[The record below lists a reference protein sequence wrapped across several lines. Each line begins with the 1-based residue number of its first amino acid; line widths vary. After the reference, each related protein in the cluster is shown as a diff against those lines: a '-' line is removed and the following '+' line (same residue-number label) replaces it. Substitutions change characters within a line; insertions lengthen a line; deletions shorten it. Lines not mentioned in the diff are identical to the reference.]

1 MDSIGPRR
9 SGRTLLLRASLA
21 CAIVA
26 ALVVVLR
33 GSPSTLAKA
42 AVAPPAAEV
51 DVAMALSQ
59 AVTDWQ
65 EYSGRLEAVEK
76 VVIRP
81 LVSGTVIA
89 VHFKDGALVKA
100 GDLLFEIDARPYT
113 AEVERAQA
121 QLAAARSR
129 AVYTS
134 TDLGRVQ
141 RLISANAVAL
151 RELDQKQNA
160 ASEAAAEVRQVQ
172 AQLDNARLDL
182 AHTRISAPVSGRM
195 SRALVTAGNIV
206 SAGENAAP
214 LSTLVSLSPI
224 YAAFDVD
231 EQTFLR
237 YLNHGTGPGTTAA
250 VPVMLGLANET
261 DYPRQGSLAS
271 LDNQLDVQSATLR
284 VRASFDNTDGL
295 LRPGMLAR
303 IKLGGGPP
311 HQAVL
316 IDDSAIGTDQDKKFV
331 LVVGANDRVEYRRIN
346 PGNRVGNLRVVDSGL
361 RAGERVV
368 VNGLHRARPGDTVK
382 PLLAQRADAGSG
394 Q

>member
-1 MDSIGPRR
+1 M
-9 SGRTLLLRASLA
+9 LRASLA

-33 GSPSTLAKA
+33 GEPSTIAKA
-42 AVAPPAAEV
+42 SVAPAAAEV
-51 DVAMALSQ
+51 DVAMALSRP
-59 AVTDWQ
+59 VTDWQ
-65 EYSGRLEAVEK
+65 NYSGRLEAVEK

-81 LVSGTVIA
+81 LVSGTIVA
-89 VHFKDGALVKA
+89 VHFKDGAIVKE

-113 AEVERAQA
+113 AQVEQAQA
-121 QLAAARSR
+121 SLAAAKSRSQ
-129 AVYTS
+129 YTA
-134 TDLGRVQ
+134 TDLGRAQ
-141 RLISANAVAL
+141 RLINSNAIAM
-151 RELDQKQNA
+151 RDLDEKQNA
-160 ASEAAAEVRQVQ
+160 ASEAQANVRQAQ
-172 AQLDNARLDL
+172 AILDSSRLDL
-182 AHTRISAPVSGRM
+182 AHTRITAPVSGRM

-237 YLNHGTGPGTTAA
+237 YLNHGSAKGNE
-250 VPVMLGLANET
+250 VPVMLGLSNET
-261 DYPRQGSLAS
+261 DYSREGKLAS
-271 LDNQLDVQSATLR
+271 MDNQLDVQSATLR

-311 HQAVL
+311 RQAVL

-331 LVVGANDRVEYRRIN
+331 LVVTANDQVEYRRVS
-346 PGNRVGNLRVVDSGL
+346 PGNLVGDLRIIDSGL
-361 RAGERVV
+361 QAGERVMI
-368 VNGLHRARPGDTVK
+368 NGLHRARPGDTVR
-382 PLLAQRADAGSG
+382 PLLAQRVDAREG

>member
-1 MDSIGPRR
+1 MDSIRPRR

-33 GSPSTLAKA
+33 GSPSTIAKA
-42 AVAPPAAEV
+42 AVAPAVAEV

-81 LVSGTVIA
+81 LVSGTVVA

-100 GDLLFEIDARPYT
+100 GELLFEIDARPYT

-160 ASEAAAEVRQVQ
+160 ASEAAADVRQAQ
-172 AQLDNARLDL
+172 AQLDNARLNL
-182 AHTRISAPVSGRM
+182 AHTRINAPVSGRM
-195 SRALVTAGNIV
+195 SRALVTTGNIV

-237 YLNHGTGPGTTAA
+237 YLNHGTGTTAA

-284 VRASFDNTDGL
+284 VRASFDNADGL

-331 LVVGANDRVEYRRIN
+331 LVVGTNDQVEYRRIN

-361 RAGERVV
+361 QAGERVV
-368 VNGLHRARPGDTVK
+368 INGLHRARPGDTVK

>member
-1 MDSIGPRR
+1 MDSNRPKR
-9 SGRTLLLRASLA
+9 SGSALMLRASLA

-33 GSPSTLAKA
+33 GEPSTIAKA
-42 AVAPPAAEV
+42 SVAPAAAEV
-51 DVAMALSQ
+51 DVAMALSRP
-59 AVTDWQ
+59 VTDWQ
-65 EYSGRLEAVEK
+65 NYSGRLEAVEK

-81 LVSGTVIA
+81 LVSGTIVA
-89 VHFKDGALVKA
+89 VHFKDGAIVKE

-113 AEVERAQA
+113 AQVEQAQA
-121 QLAAARSR
+121 SLAAAKSRSL
-129 AVYTS
+129 YTA
-134 TDLGRVQ
+134 TDLGRAQ
-141 RLISANAVAL
+141 RLINSNAIAM
-151 RELDQKQNA
+151 RDLDEKQNA
-160 ASEAAAEVRQVQ
+160 ASEAQANVRQAQ
-172 AQLDNARLDL
+172 AILDSSRLDL
-182 AHTRISAPVSGRM
+182 AHTRITAPVSGRM

-237 YLNHGTGPGTTAA
+237 YLNHGSAKGNE
-250 VPVMLGLANET
+250 VPVMLGLSNET
-261 DYPRQGSLAS
+261 DYSREGKLAS
-271 LDNQLDVQSATLR
+271 MDNQLDVQSATLR

-311 HQAVL
+311 RQAVL

-331 LVVGANDRVEYRRIN
+331 LVVTANDQVEYRRVS
-346 PGNRVGNLRVVDSGL
+346 PGNLVGDLRIIDSGL
-361 RAGERVV
+361 QAGERVMI
-368 VNGLHRARPGDTVK
+368 NGLHRARPGDTVR
-382 PLLAQRADAGSG
+382 PLLAQRVDAREG

>member
-1 MDSIGPRR
+1 MDSIRPRR
-9 SGRTLLLRASLA
+9 SGRALLLRASLA

-33 GSPSTLAKA
+33 GTPSTLAKA
-42 AVAPPAAEV
+42 AVAPAVAEV

-59 AVTDWQ
+59 SVTDWQ

-81 LVSGTVIA
+81 LVSGTVVA

-100 GDLLFEIDARPYT
+100 GELLFEIDSRPYT

-151 RELDQKQNA
+151 RELDLKQNA
-160 ASEAAAEVRQVQ
+160 ASEAAAAVRQAQ
-172 AQLDNARLDL
+172 AQLDTARLDL

-237 YLNHGTGPGTTAA
+237 YLNHGSGATAA
-250 VPVMLGLANET
+250 VPVMLGLSNET
-261 DYPRQGSLAS
+261 DYPRQGNLAS

-311 HQAVL
+311 HPAVL

-331 LVVGANDRVEYRRIN
+331 LVVGTNDRVEYRRIN

-361 RAGERVV
+361 LAGERVV

-382 PLLAQRADAGSG
+382 PLLAQRADAGTG

>member
-1 MDSIGPRR
+1 MDSNRPKR
-9 SGRTLLLRASLA
+9 SGSALMLRASLA

-33 GSPSTLAKA
+33 GEPSTIAKA
-42 AVAPPAAEV
+42 SVAPAAAEV
-51 DVAMALSQ
+51 DVAMALSRP
-59 AVTDWQ
+59 VTDWQ
-65 EYSGRLEAVEK
+65 NYSGRLEAVEK

-81 LVSGTVIA
+81 LVSGTIIA
-89 VHFKDGALVKA
+89 VHFKDGAIVKE

-113 AEVERAQA
+113 AQVEQAQA
-121 QLAAARSR
+121 SLAAAKSRSL
-129 AVYTS
+129 YTA
-134 TDLGRVQ
+134 TDLGRAQ
-141 RLISANAVAL
+141 RLIKSNAIAM
-151 RELDQKQNA
+151 RDLDEKQNA
-160 ASEAAAEVRQVQ
+160 ASEAQANVRQAQ
-172 AQLDNARLDL
+172 AILDSSRLDL
-182 AHTRISAPVSGRM
+182 AHTRIIAPVSGRM
-195 SRALVTAGNIV
+195 SRALVTTGNIV

-237 YLNHGTGPGTTAA
+237 YLNHGSAKGNE
-250 VPVMLGLANET
+250 VPVMLGLSNET
-261 DYPRQGSLAS
+261 DYSREGKLAS
-271 LDNQLDVQSATLR
+271 MDNQLDVQSATLR

-311 HQAVL
+311 RQAVL

-331 LVVGANDRVEYRRIN
+331 LVVTANDQVEYRRIS
-346 PGNRVGNLRVVDSGL
+346 PGNLVGDLRIIDSGL
-361 RAGERVV
+361 QAGERVMI
-368 VNGLHRARPGDTVK
+368 NGLHRARPGDTVR
-382 PLLAQRADAGSG
+382 PLLAQRVDVREG

>member
-1 MDSIGPRR
+1 MDSNRPKR
-9 SGRTLLLRASLA
+9 SGSALMLRASLA

-33 GSPSTLAKA
+33 GEPSTIAKA
-42 AVAPPAAEV
+42 SVAPAAAEV
-51 DVAMALSQ
+51 DVAMALSRP
-59 AVTDWQ
+59 VTDWQ
-65 EYSGRLEAVEK
+65 NYSGRLEAVEK

-81 LVSGTVIA
+81 LVSGTIVA
-89 VHFKDGALVKA
+89 VHFKDGAIVKE

-113 AEVERAQA
+113 AQVEQAQA
-121 QLAAARSR
+121 SLAAAKSRSQ
-129 AVYTS
+129 YTA
-134 TDLGRVQ
+134 TDLGRAQ
-141 RLISANAVAL
+141 RLINSNAIAM
-151 RELDQKQNA
+151 RDLDEKQNA
-160 ASEAAAEVRQVQ
+160 ASEAQANVRQAQ
-172 AQLDNARLDL
+172 AILDSSRLDL
-182 AHTRISAPVSGRM
+182 AHTRITAPVSGRM

-237 YLNHGTGPGTTAA
+237 YLNHGSAKGNE
-250 VPVMLGLANET
+250 VPVMLGLSNET
-261 DYPRQGSLAS
+261 DYSREGKLAS
-271 LDNQLDVQSATLR
+271 MDNQLDVQSATLR

-311 HQAVL
+311 RQAVL

-331 LVVGANDRVEYRRIN
+331 LVVTANDQVEYRRVS
-346 PGNRVGNLRVVDSGL
+346 PGNLVGDLRIIDSGL
-361 RAGERVV
+361 QAGERVMI
-368 VNGLHRARPGDTVK
+368 NGLHRARPGDTVR
-382 PLLAQRADAGSG
+382 PLLAQRVDAREG

>member
-1 MDSIGPRR
+1 M
-9 SGRTLLLRASLA
+9 LRASLA

-33 GSPSTLAKA
+33 GEPSTIAKA
-42 AVAPPAAEV
+42 SVAPAAAEV
-51 DVAMALSQ
+51 DVAMALSRP
-59 AVTDWQ
+59 VTDWQ
-65 EYSGRLEAVEK
+65 NYSGRLEAVEK

-81 LVSGTVIA
+81 LVSGTIVA
-89 VHFKDGALVKA
+89 VHFKDGAIVRE

-113 AEVERAQA
+113 AQVEQAQA
-121 QLAAARSR
+121 SLAAAKSRSL
-129 AVYTS
+129 YTA
-134 TDLGRVQ
+134 TDLGRAQ
-141 RLISANAVAL
+141 RLINSNAIAM
-151 RELDQKQNA
+151 RDLDEKQNA
-160 ASEAAAEVRQVQ
+160 ASEAQANVRQAQ
-172 AQLDNARLDL
+172 AILDSSRLDL
-182 AHTRISAPVSGRM
+182 AHTRITAPVSGRM

-237 YLNHGTGPGTTAA
+237 YLNHGSAKGNE
-250 VPVMLGLANET
+250 VPVMLGLSNET
-261 DYPRQGSLAS
+261 DYSREGKLAS
-271 LDNQLDVQSATLR
+271 MDNQLDVQSATLR

-303 IKLGGGPP
+303 VKLGGGPP
-311 HQAVL
+311 RQAVL

-331 LVVGANDRVEYRRIN
+331 LVVTANDQVEYRRVS
-346 PGNRVGNLRVVDSGL
+346 PGNLVGDLRIIDSGL
-361 RAGERVV
+361 QAGERVMI
-368 VNGLHRARPGDTVK
+368 NGLHRARPGDTVR
-382 PLLAQRADAGSG
+382 PLLAQRVDAREG

>member
-1 MDSIGPRR
+1 M
-9 SGRTLLLRASLA
+9 LRASLA

-33 GSPSTLAKA
+33 GEPSTIAKA
-42 AVAPPAAEV
+42 SVAPAAAEV
-51 DVAMALSQ
+51 DVAMALSRP
-59 AVTDWQ
+59 VTDWQ
-65 EYSGRLEAVEK
+65 NYSGRLEAVEK

-81 LVSGTVIA
+81 LVSGTIVA
-89 VHFKDGALVKA
+89 VHFKDGAIVKE

-113 AEVERAQA
+113 AQVEQAQA
-121 QLAAARSR
+121 SLAAAKSRSL
-129 AVYTS
+129 YTA
-134 TDLGRVQ
+134 TDLGRAQ
-141 RLISANAVAL
+141 RLINSNAIAM
-151 RELDQKQNA
+151 RDLDEKQNA
-160 ASEAAAEVRQVQ
+160 ASEAQANVRQAQ
-172 AQLDNARLDL
+172 AILDSSRLDL
-182 AHTRISAPVSGRM
+182 AHTRITAPVSGRM

-237 YLNHGTGPGTTAA
+237 YLNHGSAKGNE
-250 VPVMLGLANET
+250 VPVMLGLSNET
-261 DYPRQGSLAS
+261 DYSREGKLAS
-271 LDNQLDVQSATLR
+271 MDNQLDVQSATLR

-303 IKLGGGPP
+303 VKLGGGPP
-311 HQAVL
+311 RQAVL

-331 LVVGANDRVEYRRIN
+331 LVVTANDQVEYRRVS
-346 PGNRVGNLRVVDSGL
+346 PGNLVGDLRIIDSGL
-361 RAGERVV
+361 QAGERVMI
-368 VNGLHRARPGDTVK
+368 NGLHRARPGDTVR
-382 PLLAQRADAGSG
+382 PLLAQRVDAREG

>member
-1 MDSIGPRR
+1 M
-9 SGRTLLLRASLA
+9 LRASLA

-33 GSPSTLAKA
+33 GEPSTIAKA
-42 AVAPPAAEV
+42 SVAPAAAEV
-51 DVAMALSQ
+51 DVAMALSRP
-59 AVTDWQ
+59 VTDWQ
-65 EYSGRLEAVEK
+65 NYSGRLEAVEK

-81 LVSGTVIA
+81 LVSGTIVA
-89 VHFKDGALVKA
+89 VHFKDGAIVKE

-113 AEVERAQA
+113 AQVEQAQA
-121 QLAAARSR
+121 SLAAAKSRSQ
-129 AVYTS
+129 YTA
-134 TDLGRVQ
+134 TDLGRAQ
-141 RLISANAVAL
+141 RLINSNAIAM
-151 RELDQKQNA
+151 RDLDEKQNA
-160 ASEAAAEVRQVQ
+160 ASEAQANVRQAQ
-172 AQLDNARLDL
+172 AILDSSRLDL
-182 AHTRISAPVSGRM
+182 AHTRITAPVSGRM

-237 YLNHGTGPGTTAA
+237 YLNHGSTKGNE
-250 VPVMLGLANET
+250 VPVMLGLSNET
-261 DYPRQGSLAS
+261 DYSREGKLAS
-271 LDNQLDVQSATLR
+271 MDNQLDVQSATLR

-311 HQAVL
+311 RQAVL

-331 LVVGANDRVEYRRIN
+331 LVVTANDQVEYRRVS
-346 PGNRVGNLRVVDSGL
+346 PGNLVGDLRIIDSGL
-361 RAGERVV
+361 QAGERVMI
-368 VNGLHRARPGDTVK
+368 NGLHRARPGDTVR
-382 PLLAQRADAGSG
+382 PLLAQRVDAREG

>member
-1 MDSIGPRR
+1 M
-9 SGRTLLLRASLA
+9 LRASLA

-33 GSPSTLAKA
+33 GEPSTIAKA
-42 AVAPPAAEV
+42 SVAPAAAEV
-51 DVAMALSQ
+51 DVAMALSRP
-59 AVTDWQ
+59 VTDWQ
-65 EYSGRLEAVEK
+65 NYSGRLEAVEK

-81 LVSGTVIA
+81 LVSGTIVA
-89 VHFKDGALVKA
+89 VHFKDGAIVKE

-113 AEVERAQA
+113 AQVEQAQA
-121 QLAAARSR
+121 SLAAAKSRSQ
-129 AVYTS
+129 YTA
-134 TDLGRVQ
+134 TDLGRAQ
-141 RLISANAVAL
+141 RLINSNAIAM
-151 RELDQKQNA
+151 RDLDEKQNA
-160 ASEAAAEVRQVQ
+160 ASEAQANVRQAQ
-172 AQLDNARLDL
+172 AILDSSRLDL
-182 AHTRISAPVSGRM
+182 AHTRITAPVSGRM

-237 YLNHGTGPGTTAA
+237 YLNHGSTKGNE
-250 VPVMLGLANET
+250 VPVMLGLSNET
-261 DYPRQGSLAS
+261 DYSREGKLAS
-271 LDNQLDVQSATLR
+271 MDNQLDVQSATLR

-303 IKLGGGPP
+303 IKLGGGPSR
-311 HQAVL
+311 QAVL

-331 LVVGANDRVEYRRIN
+331 LVVTANDQVEYRRVS
-346 PGNRVGNLRVVDSGL
+346 PGNLVGDLRIIDSGL
-361 RAGERVV
+361 QAGERVMI
-368 VNGLHRARPGDTVK
+368 NGLHRARPGDTVR
-382 PLLAQRADAGSG
+382 PLLAQRVDAREG

>member
-1 MDSIGPRR
+1 MDSIRPRR
-9 SGRTLLLRASLA
+9 SGRALLLRASLA

-81 LVSGTVIA
+81 LVSGTVVA

-160 ASEAAAEVRQVQ
+160 ASEAAAEVRQAQ
-172 AQLDNARLDL
+172 AQLDNARLNL

-346 PGNRVGNLRVVDSGL
+346 PGNRVGNLRVVDAGL
-361 RAGERVV
+361 QAGERVV

>member
-1 MDSIGPRR
+1 MDSIRPRR
-9 SGRTLLLRASLA
+9 SGRPLLLRASLA
-21 CAIVA
+21 CTIVA

-81 LVSGTVIA
+81 LVSGTVVA

-160 ASEAAAEVRQVQ
+160 ASEAAAEVRQAQ
-172 AQLDNARLDL
+172 AQLDNARLNL

-261 DYPRQGSLAS
+261 DYPRQGNLAS

-346 PGNRVGNLRVVDSGL
+346 PGNRVGNLRVVDAGL
-361 RAGERVV
+361 QAGERVV

>member
-1 MDSIGPRR
+1 MDSNRPKRPG
-9 SGRTLLLRASLA
+9 SALMLRASLA

-33 GSPSTLAKA
+33 GEPSTIAKA
-42 AVAPPAAEV
+42 SVAPAAAEV
-51 DVAMALSQ
+51 DVAMALSRP
-59 AVTDWQ
+59 VTDWQ
-65 EYSGRLEAVEK
+65 NYSGRLEAVEK

-81 LVSGTVIA
+81 LVSGTIVA
-89 VHFKDGALVKA
+89 VHFKDGAIVKE

-113 AEVERAQA
+113 AQVEQAQA
-121 QLAAARSR
+121 SLAAAKSRSL
-129 AVYTS
+129 YTA
-134 TDLGRVQ
+134 TDLGRAQ
-141 RLISANAVAL
+141 RLINSNAIAM
-151 RELDQKQNA
+151 RDLDEKQNA
-160 ASEAAAEVRQVQ
+160 ASEAQANVRQAQ
-172 AQLDNARLDL
+172 AILDSSRLDL
-182 AHTRISAPVSGRM
+182 AHTRITAPVSGRM

-237 YLNHGTGPGTTAA
+237 YLNHGSTKGNE
-250 VPVMLGLANET
+250 VPVMLGLSNET
-261 DYPRQGSLAS
+261 DYSREGKLAS
-271 LDNQLDVQSATLR
+271 MDNQLDVQSATLR

-303 IKLGGGPP
+303 VKLGGGPP
-311 HQAVL
+311 RQAVL

-331 LVVGANDRVEYRRIN
+331 LVVTANDQVEYRRVS
-346 PGNRVGNLRVVDSGL
+346 PGNLVGDLRIIDSGL
-361 RAGERVV
+361 QAGERVMI
-368 VNGLHRARPGDTVK
+368 NGLHRARPGDTVR
-382 PLLAQRADAGSG
+382 PLLAQRVDAREG

>member
-1 MDSIGPRR
+1 MDSIRPRR
-9 SGRTLLLRASLA
+9 PGRALMLRASLA
-21 CAIVA
+21 CAVVA
-26 ALVVVLR
+26 ALVAVLH
-33 GSPSTLAKA
+33 GEPSTVAKA
-42 AVAPPAAEV
+42 STAPPAPEV
-51 DVAMALSQ
+51 DVAMALSRP
-59 AVTDWQ
+59 VTDWQ
-65 EYSGRLEAVEK
+65 DYSGRLEAVEK

-81 LVSGTVIA
+81 LVSGTIVA
-89 VHFKDGALVKA
+89 VHFKDGAIVKA
-100 GDLLFEIDARPYT
+100 GDLLFEIDARPYA

-121 QLAAARSR
+121 NLAAAKSRS
-129 AVYTS
+129 VYTG

-141 RLISANAVAL
+141 RLVSSNAIAM
-151 RELDQKQNA
+151 RELDEKQNA
-160 ASEAAAEVRQVQ
+160 ASEAQAKVRQAQ
-172 AQLDNARLDL
+172 AVLDNARLDL

-237 YLNHGTGPGTTAA
+237 YLNHGTGATQE
-250 VPVMLGLANET
+250 VPVLLGLSNET
-261 DYPRQGSLAS
+261 DYSRKGTLAS

-303 IKLGGGPP
+303 IKLGGGAQR
-311 HQAVL
+311 QAVL

-331 LVVGANDRVEYRRIN
+331 LVVAANDQVEYRRIV
-346 PGNRVGNLRVVDSGL
+346 PGTLVGNLRVVDSGL
-361 RAGERVV
+361 QPGERVV
-368 VNGLHRARPGDTVK
+368 VNGLHRARPGDTVR
-382 PLLAQRADAGSG
+382 PLLAQRTQAG
-394 Q
+394 QEP

>member
-1 MDSIGPRR
+1 MLMDSIRPRR
-9 SGRTLLLRASLA
+9 SGRALLLRASLA

-81 LVSGTVIA
+81 LVSGTVVA

-182 AHTRISAPVSGRM
+182 SHTRISAPVSGRM

-237 YLNHGTGPGTTAA
+237 YLNHGSGATAP
-250 VPVMLGLANET
+250 VPVMLGLSNET

-284 VRASFDNTDGL
+284 VRASFDNSDGL

-311 HQAVL
+311 HPAVL

-331 LVVGANDRVEYRRIN
+331 LVVGANDQVEYRRIS

>member
-1 MDSIGPRR
+1 MDSNRPKRPG
-9 SGRTLLLRASLA
+9 SALMLRASLA

-33 GSPSTLAKA
+33 GEPSTIAKA
-42 AVAPPAAEV
+42 SVAPAAAEV
-51 DVAMALSQ
+51 DVAMALSRP
-59 AVTDWQ
+59 VTDWQ
-65 EYSGRLEAVEK
+65 NYSGRLEAVEK

-81 LVSGTVIA
+81 LVSGTIVA
-89 VHFKDGALVKA
+89 VHFKDGAIVKE

-113 AEVERAQA
+113 AQVEQAQA
-121 QLAAARSR
+121 SLAAAKSRSQ
-129 AVYTS
+129 YTA
-134 TDLGRVQ
+134 TDLGRAQ
-141 RLISANAVAL
+141 RLINSNAIAM
-151 RELDQKQNA
+151 RDLDEKQNA
-160 ASEAAAEVRQVQ
+160 ASEAQANVRQAQ
-172 AQLDNARLDL
+172 AILDSSRLDL
-182 AHTRISAPVSGRM
+182 AHTRITAPVSGRM

-237 YLNHGTGPGTTAA
+237 YLNHGSTKGNE
-250 VPVMLGLANET
+250 VPVMLGLSNET
-261 DYPRQGSLAS
+261 DYSREGKLAS
-271 LDNQLDVQSATLR
+271 MDNQLDVQSATLR

-311 HQAVL
+311 RQAVL

-331 LVVGANDRVEYRRIN
+331 LVVTANDQVEYRRVS
-346 PGNRVGNLRVVDSGL
+346 PGNLVGDLRIIDSGL
-361 RAGERVV
+361 QAGERVMI
-368 VNGLHRARPGDTVK
+368 NGLHRARPGDTVR
-382 PLLAQRADAGSG
+382 PLLAQRVDAREG

>member
-1 MDSIGPRR
+1 MDSNRPKR
-9 SGRTLLLRASLA
+9 SGSALMLRASLA

-33 GSPSTLAKA
+33 GEPSTIAKA
-42 AVAPPAAEV
+42 SVAPAAAEV
-51 DVAMALSQ
+51 DVAMALSRP
-59 AVTDWQ
+59 VTDWQ
-65 EYSGRLEAVEK
+65 NYSGRLEAVEK

-81 LVSGTVIA
+81 LVSGTIVA
-89 VHFKDGALVKA
+89 VHFKDGAIVRE

-113 AEVERAQA
+113 AQVEQAQA
-121 QLAAARSR
+121 SLAAAKSRSL
-129 AVYTS
+129 YTA
-134 TDLGRVQ
+134 TDLGRAQ
-141 RLISANAVAL
+141 RLINSNAIAM
-151 RELDQKQNA
+151 RDLDEKQNA
-160 ASEAAAEVRQVQ
+160 ASEAQANVRQAQ
-172 AQLDNARLDL
+172 AILDSSRLDL
-182 AHTRISAPVSGRM
+182 AHTRITAPVSGRM

-237 YLNHGTGPGTTAA
+237 YLNHGSAKGNE
-250 VPVMLGLANET
+250 VPVMLGLSNET
-261 DYPRQGSLAS
+261 DYSREGKLAS
-271 LDNQLDVQSATLR
+271 MDNQLDVQSATLR

-303 IKLGGGPP
+303 VKLGGGPP
-311 HQAVL
+311 RQAVL

-331 LVVGANDRVEYRRIN
+331 LVVTANDQVEYRRVS
-346 PGNRVGNLRVVDSGL
+346 PGNLVGDLRIIDSGL
-361 RAGERVV
+361 QAGERVMI
-368 VNGLHRARPGDTVK
+368 NGLHRARPGDTVR
-382 PLLAQRADAGSG
+382 PLLAQRVDAREG

>member
-1 MDSIGPRR
+1 MDSNRPKR
-9 SGRTLLLRASLA
+9 SGSALMLRASLA

-33 GSPSTLAKA
+33 GEPSTVAKA
-42 AVAPPAAEV
+42 SVAPAAAEV
-51 DVAMALSQ
+51 DVAMALSRP
-59 AVTDWQ
+59 VTDWQ
-65 EYSGRLEAVEK
+65 NYSGRLEAVEK

-81 LVSGTVIA
+81 LVSGTIVA
-89 VHFKDGALVKA
+89 VHFKDGAIVKE

-113 AEVERAQA
+113 AQVEQAQA
-121 QLAAARSR
+121 SLAAAKSRSQ
-129 AVYTS
+129 YTA
-134 TDLGRVQ
+134 TDLGRAQ
-141 RLISANAVAL
+141 RLINSNAIAM
-151 RELDQKQNA
+151 RDLDEKQNA
-160 ASEAAAEVRQVQ
+160 ASEAQANVRQAQ
-172 AQLDNARLDL
+172 AILDSSRLDL
-182 AHTRISAPVSGRM
+182 AHTRITAPVSGRM

-237 YLNHGTGPGTTAA
+237 YLNHGSAKGNE
-250 VPVMLGLANET
+250 VPVMLGLSNET
-261 DYPRQGSLAS
+261 DYSREGKLAS
-271 LDNQLDVQSATLR
+271 MDNQLDVQSATLR

-303 IKLGGGPP
+303 VKLGGGPP
-311 HQAVL
+311 RQAVL

-331 LVVGANDRVEYRRIN
+331 LVVTANDQVEYRRVS
-346 PGNRVGNLRVVDSGL
+346 PGNLVGDLRIIDSGL
-361 RAGERVV
+361 QAGERVMI
-368 VNGLHRARPGDTVK
+368 NGLHRARPGDTVR
-382 PLLAQRADAGSG
+382 PLLAQRVDAREG